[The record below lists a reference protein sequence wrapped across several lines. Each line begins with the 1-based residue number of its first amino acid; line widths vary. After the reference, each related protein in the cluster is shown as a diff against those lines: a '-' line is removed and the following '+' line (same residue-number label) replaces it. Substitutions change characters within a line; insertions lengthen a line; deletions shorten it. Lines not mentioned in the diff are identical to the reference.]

1 MHPAAWRVV
10 VLVVALSAACSFGA
24 PSGGTPGD
32 AGVVPKV
39 GFLDDASLQ
48 DEASGTIVVPV
59 TLSAAAT
66 ERVTVAFA
74 ISDGSAQAG
83 SDYTGEG
90 TGTLTF
96 EPGET
101 EKGVS
106 LTIVDDMVDEQS
118 ETIQLSLSSPTGAE
132 LGIDGHTITI
142 SANILPRASIT
153 QATSMAGENASTV
166 VGVFLDP
173 VSPTAVTIEYS
184 IAGDVSAGDY
194 SGATG
199 SFTVPANTANFELP
213 VTITD
218 DMIDEF
224 DEELEL
230 TLTGSP
236 DVIIT
241 NARTRRHTIGDND
254 AEPVVGFASSSETV
268 AEAGTTASLVIELA
282 RESGKPIEVTISTT
296 TGTNASLT
304 KDYTYVAQTLAIPP
318 GTTTVTVQVNVVS
331 DTMDEINETV
341 VTRIDTATNAI
352 EETGTRQNTLT
363 ITDDDLEPTVAF
375 ACSGSTR
382 EPLVMATVQQKLV
395 LSAPSGKTIT
405 VALAPDE
412 GGNNADEG
420 TAQDYIL
427 PSKSIVIQPESMEQA
442 FDIQLLGDTANDTPE
457 DIVID
462 LGSITNATAGSPSTC
477 IHTIDAP

>member
-1 MHPAAWRVV
+1 M
-10 VLVVALSAACSFGA
+10 VALSAACSFGP
-24 PSGGTPGD
+24 PSSGTPTDG
-32 AGVVPKV
+32 GVVPKV
-39 GFLDDASLQ
+39 GFLGDASLQ
-48 DEASGTIVVPV
+48 DEASGMVVVPV
-59 TLSAAAT
+59 TLSAAAS
-66 ERVTVAFA
+66 ERVTVNFS

-83 SDYTGEG
+83 ADYTGE
-90 TGTLTF
+90 TSGTLTF

-101 EKGVS
+101 EQGIS

-118 ETIQLSLSSPTGAE
+118 ETLALSLSAPTGAD
-132 LGIDGHTITI
+132 LGIDSHTITI

-173 VSPTAVTIEYS
+173 VSPTPVTIEYS
-184 IAGDVSAGDY
+184 IGGQVSAADY

-241 NARTRRHTIGDND
+241 NARTRKHTIGDND
-254 AEPVVGFASSSETV
+254 AEPVVGFASSSDSIG
-268 AEAGTTASLVIELA
+268 EAGTAASVTIELA
-282 RESGKPIEVTISTT
+282 RESGKPIEVVISTT

-304 KDYTYVAQTLAIPP
+304 KDYTYVAQTLSIPP
-318 GTTTVTVQVNVVS
+318 GMTSVTVQINIVS
-331 DTMDEINETV
+331 DALDEINETL
-341 VTRIDTATNAI
+341 VTRIDSATNAA
-352 EETGTRQNTLT
+352 EESGTRQHTLT
-363 ITDDDLEPTVAF
+363 ITDDDPEPTVAF
-375 ACSGSTR
+375 ACSGTTR
-382 EPLVMATVQQKLV
+382 EPLVAGTSVTIQQKVV
-395 LSAPSGKTIT
+395 LSAPSGKMIT
-405 VALAPDE
+405 VALSPNE

-420 TAQDYIL
+420 TGQDYIL
-427 PSKSIVIQPESMEQA
+427 PSTSIVIQPETMEQS
-442 FDIQLLGDTANDTPE
+442 FDIQILGDTANDTPE

-462 LGSITNATAGSPSTC
+462 FGNITNATEATPIRC
-477 IHTIDAP
+477 IHTIDPPA